1 MPAVEV
7 SRIAHSY
14 RTDPPLSQLL
24 LLFIVGICVALLFSF
39 ERSNVNLPA
48 P

>member
-14 RTDPPLSQLL
+14 LSDPPLSPLL

-39 ERSNVNLPA
+39 EQSNVILPV